1 MRSVEIPSIPEL
13 QLQLIVHSAP
23 RFNFLQ
29 TERMYN
35 QGNEIYELPI
45 RISKQDRLTDFGV
58 YSHTCL
64 TIESV
69 RL

>member
-1 MRSVEIPSIPEL
+1 MTSVESPSIPEL
-13 QLQLIVHSAP
+13 QLKLIVHSAP
-23 RFNFLQ
+23 RFKFLQ

-45 RISKQDRLTDFGV
+45 RISKQERLTDFGA
-58 YSHTCL
+58 YRHACL
-64 TIESV
+64 AIERV